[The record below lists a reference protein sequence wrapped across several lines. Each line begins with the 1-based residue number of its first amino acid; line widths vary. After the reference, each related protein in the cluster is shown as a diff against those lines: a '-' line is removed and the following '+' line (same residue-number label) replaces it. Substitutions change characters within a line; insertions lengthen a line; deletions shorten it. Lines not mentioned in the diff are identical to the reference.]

1 MNKGDLVTKS
11 LKELEKIKKDNI
23 LDSKTNKDIE
33 QCIDKVSN
41 IIKDDKVKI
50 AILGEFSSGKSTF
63 INALLRSKILSYA
76 DEPTTSINTYIT
88 YAVKEKTT
96 VNFKNGSKKIIN
108 VSQIEQ
114 YTKEGVAKNNVDNV
128 IIEMPNN
135 TLKNGI
141 TIIDTPGGNVDNKRH
156 NIQRDKA
163 IEECSIGIFI
173 ISVGTLTSNSFIQFL
188 KNYKDK
194 LSKFIFVISK
204 CDTLEDD
211 GVDVDIYKG
220 DKIGEVINFTREC
233 IVKFAGLKNPSI
245 YPICAYN
252 FLHNKKSS
260 VIDVNKSFLTLE
272 HDINEIHKKE
282 KQQLILFEIY
292 KVIEK
297 TSKTIKDVLGN
308 KNRLCELEISRV
320 SGEIE
325 SFDRF
330 AFENYKTLINSLEN
344 RINECE
350 KKIYENIADIK
361 KSKIKEIRERLDR
374 INTMSSLKDSI
385 NNISNNGVKS
395 YITSCENSI
404 TQTVNTV
411 GYKEFKTIANNFSL
425 YFENISRA
433 YKKLG
438 IEMIIK
444 FKGLI
449 KKLLVASISFIVSNY
464 SLKIW
469 NGVTNFKLVGFYW
482 IMVPWIIALIVFLIA
497 LYTEKDEVVY
507 HIPYENQSTNINFA
521 FNSIEK
527 NVSNETTEGAGL
539 GAGAVIGA
547 LAGGPIGAFIGAT
560 VGTVLSGYLLK
571 DRMDELK
578 KECIDSVKEGMNNI
592 ETQLQIGIKN
602 TLNKKRDSIIKEY
615 EKYVGENMGLH
626 KQLLDGIYKYNNKK
640 FIGLRTTN
648 DKLKYYLKVF
658 NKINKEIDFETHK
671 DR

>member
-33 QCIDKVSN
+33 KCIDKVNN

-63 INALLRSKILSYA
+63 INALLGSKVLSYA

-88 YAVKEKTT
+88 YGIKEKTT
-96 VNFKNGSKKIIN
+96 VNFTNGSKKIIN
-108 VSQIEQ
+108 ISQIEQ
-114 YTKEGVAKNNVDNV
+114 YTKEGVVKNNVENV

-135 TLKNGI
+135 TLKKGM
-141 TIIDTPGGNVDNKRH
+141 TIIDTPGGNIDNKSH

-173 ISVGTLTSNSFIQFL
+173 ISAGSLTSNSFIQFL

-204 CDTLEDD
+204 CDILEDD
-211 GVDVDIYKG
+211 GIDVDIYEG
-220 DKIGEVINFTREC
+220 DKIKEVINFTKQC
-233 IVKFAGLKNPSI
+233 IVKFAGLNNPSI
-245 YPICAYN
+245 YPISAYN
-252 FLHNKKSS
+252 FLHSRKSS

-272 HDINEIHKKE
+272 HDIDKIHKKE

-297 TSKTIKDVLGN
+297 TSKIINEVLGN

-330 AFENYKTLINSLEN
+330 AFENYKTLINYLEN
-344 RINECE
+344 SITECE
-350 KKIYENIADIK
+350 KNIYKNIADIK
-361 KSKIKEIRERLDR
+361 KSKIKEIEGRLNG

-385 NNISNNGVKS
+385 NSISKKGMES
-395 YITSCENSI
+395 FITSCENSI
-404 TQTVNTV
+404 TQTVNSV
-411 GYKEFKTIANNFSL
+411 GYKEFKIIENNFSL

-438 IEMIIK
+438 IETIIK
-444 FKGLI
+444 FKGII
-449 KKLLVASISFIVSNY
+449 KKLLVASISFIVSYY
-464 SLKIW
+464 SLK
-469 NGVTNFKLVGFYW
+469 VLTRVMNFKLFGFYW
-482 IMVPWIIALIVFLIA
+482 IMVPWIVALIVFLIA

-507 HIPYENQSTNINFA
+507 HIPYENQSTNIDFT
-521 FNSIEK
+521 FSSIEK
-527 NVSNETTEGAGL
+527 NVSNETTEGVGL

-547 LAGGPIGAFIGAT
+547 LAGGPIGALIGAT

-571 DRMDELK
+571 DRMNELK

-592 ETQLQIGIKN
+592 EIQLQVGIKSI
-602 TLNKKRDSIIKEY
+602 LNKKRDSIIKEY

-626 KQLLDGIYKYNNKK
+626 KELLDGIYKYNNKR

-648 DKLKYYLKVF
+648 DKLKYYVKVF
-658 NKINKEIDFETHK
+658 NKINKEINFETRK
-671 DR
+671 R